1 MYQDYFTTMMDK
13 HDVIGEINAEVL
25 LVLIDK
31 IEQED
36 TPESREFMQAL
47 IKEVEANQLR
57 TQLSL
62 GLVCKGGIKSTDLIG
77 AEDVS

>member
-57 TQLSL
+57 T
-62 GLVCKGGIKSTDLIG
+62 
-77 AEDVS
+77 

>member
-13 HDVIGEINAEVL
+13 HKIIGEINAEVL

-47 IKEVEANQLR
+47 IKEVEANRPR
-57 TQLSL
+57 T
-62 GLVCKGGIKSTDLIG
+62 
-77 AEDVS
+77 

>member
-1 MYQDYFTTMMDK
+1 MYQDYFTTMMDQ
-13 HDVIGEINAEVL
+13 HDVIGEINAETL

-31 IEQED
+31 IEQEG

-57 TQLSL
+57 T
-62 GLVCKGGIKSTDLIG
+62 
-77 AEDVS
+77 